1 MRPDLAGPRHQVIAA
16 RAAGLRRRH
25 RRHALLPP
33 ALGETEGTDQAE
45 GDVAIRAAIKH
56 GLHEF
61 GVIDIVHSAGYAPTP
76 APLSRHILA
85 IVFPR
90 EEARPRQGPATL
102 RWRRPA
108 RRSGWPGKYL
118 ARRTSAPRSATRSA
132 DLRQSHKA
140 PRRQAGA

>member
-1 MRPDLAGPRHQVIAA
+1 MRPDLAGPRHQIIAA

-33 ALGETEGTDQAE
+33 ALGETERTDQAE

-61 GVIDIVHSAGYAPTP
+61 GVIDIVHSAAYVPTP
-76 APLSRHILA
+76 APLFGHIIA

-90 EEARPRQGPATL
+90 EEARPRQGLAAH

-108 RRSGWPGKYL
+108 RRSGSPEKCL
-118 ARRTSAPRSATRSA
+118 ARRTSAPR
-132 DLRQSHKA
+132 
-140 PRRQAGA
+140 